1 VGVVSKTA
9 YVARPS
15 SRRPAWSIAIGGTRD
30 ERLAVARDPAAT
42 ADDLAAV
49 APGYQD
55 HTPDL
60 ELIAAVL
67 DHPAV
72 PVGVV
77 GRYATCHDEATRLR
91 VASHPQ
97 CPATSLDVLAV
108 DPSPRVRTAVRER
121 QSVNRSPAHGCSP
134 EIC

>member
-1 VGVVSKTA
+1 M
-9 YVARPS
+9 
-15 SRRPAWSIAIGGTRD
+15 WSIALGGTRD
-30 ERLAVARDPAAT
+30 ERLAVARDPAST

-55 HTPDL
+55 RAPDL

-72 PVGVV
+72 PDGVV
-77 GRYATCHDEATRLR
+77 SRYATCHDEATRLR
-91 VASHPQ
+91 VAGHAR

-108 DPSPRVRTAVRER
+108 DPSSAVRQAVRER
-121 QSVNRSPAHGCSP
+121 QPAGPPAAHGCSP
-134 EIC
+134 EAC

>member
-1 VGVVSKTA
+1 MGGARKTA
-9 YVARPS
+9 YVAKLS
-15 SRRPAWSIAIGGTRD
+15 SRRVAWSIAIGGTRD
-30 ERLAVARDPAAT
+30 ERLAVAHDPAAT

-55 HTPDL
+55 RTPDL

-72 PVGVV
+72 PDGVV
-77 GRYATCHDEATRLR
+77 SRYATCTDEATRLR
-91 VASHPQ
+91 VAGHPR

-108 DPSPRVRTAVRER
+108 DPSPRVRAAVRER
-121 QSVNRSPAHGCSP
+121 QPVDRPTAHGCSP
-134 EIC
+134 EAC